1 MNTEEICKK
10 AVANG
15 EYNSM
20 ANCLDKMHGVKGGKR
35 RHSSKRKSHKKHHSR
50 KSHKRV
56 HKRRHTRKSHKRVHK
71 RRHTRKH

>member
-1 MNTEEICKK
+1 MNSEEICKN

-20 ANCLDKMHGVKGGKR
+20 ADCMDKLHGVKGGKR
-35 RHSSKRKSHKKHHSR
+35 RRTTKH
-50 KSHKRV
+50 KSHKR
-56 HKRRHTRKSHKRVHK
+56 HTRKQRTHRKRAHK

>member
-1 MNTEEICKK
+1 MNSEQICKN

-20 ANCLDKMHGVKGGKR
+20 ADCMDKLHGVKMGGKR
-35 RHSSKRKSHKKHHSR
+35 RRSTKH
-50 KSHKRV
+50 KSHKRHTRKHRT
-56 HKRRHTRKSHKRVHK
+56 HKRRTYHKRAHK